1 MPDELATNGRK
12 SGDEA
17 FAELRDILVGPE
29 REKIRQIQQRLDD
42 RAGRA
47 EEISRTLPDAIRL
60 QSARGHKLRL
70 ALQPILEDSIRIS
83 VQRNPEILSEALFPL
98 ISETVRKAVSAALQT
113 MLQTLNQ
120 TLEQSVSARSFRWRW
135 EAVRTGKSFGE
146 IVLLRSLLYKV
157 EQVFLIHRKSGLLLA
172 HCEAESAVVKDAD
185 LVSGMLTAIQDFVH
199 DSFGGKQGQDLETA
213 RVGEHTLWIQYGP
226 QAILAAV
233 VRGTPPMTLKNILQ
247 PALER
252 ICAERGAELTEFN
265 GDVTPFQSS
274 QKHLKACLV
283 GQASKQKGGQSVLL
297 WLVPSVLALA
307 AAFWLFVSI
316 REAREWKQYLQAL
329 SREPGI
335 VITSTEKRGGEY
347 LITGLRD
354 PLARDPATLLA
365 ATGLPAGKVKF
376 ALQDY
381 QSLQEPFGAL
391 RELDAAKNN
400 VESRKVHFRPDRAE
414 IALEQLDSVERAAA
428 DINALLER
436 ARRAGK
442 PLRIEIVGHTDDSG
456 PESRNAELSQQRAA
470 ETLASLSAA
479 GVPRERISLRGA
491 GTTEP
496 QSKGTAER
504 DRAFNRSVSFRVLPA
519 QP

>member
-29 REKIRQIQQRLDD
+29 REKIQQLQQRLDD

-47 EEISRTLPDAIRL
+47 EEISRTLPEAIRL

-83 VQRNPEILSEALFPL
+83 VQRDPAILSDALFPV
-98 ISETVRKAVSAALQT
+98 ISETVRKAVAAALQT

-135 EAVRTGKSFGE
+135 EALRTGKSFGE
-146 IVLLRSLLYKV
+146 IVLLRSLLYRV

-172 HCEAESAVVKDAD
+172 HCETDSVVVKDGD

-199 DSFGGKQGQDLETA
+199 DSFGGNQGQDLETVQ
-213 RVGEHTLWIQYGP
+213 VGDCTLWIQYGP

-233 VRGTPPMTLKNILQ
+233 VRGTPPKTLKSILQ
-247 PALER
+247 TALER
-252 ICAERGAELTEFN
+252 ICAERGAEITEFN
-265 GDVTPFQSS
+265 GDAAPFQSI
-274 QKHLKACLV
+274 QKHLRACLV
-283 GQASKQKGGQSVLL
+283 GQASKQKRGQSVLL
-297 WLVPSVLALA
+297 WLVPSALALA
-307 AAFWLFVSI
+307 AAVWLFVSI
-316 REAREWKQYLQAL
+316 REAREWKQYVQAL

-335 VITSTEKRGGEY
+335 VLTSAEKRGGNY
-347 LITGLRD
+347 FIAGLRD
-354 PLARDPATLLA
+354 PLAQDPARLLA
-365 ATGLPAGKVKF
+365 GTGLPAGKVKF
-376 ALQDY
+376 AWQGYL
-381 QSLQEPFGAL
+381 SLQEPFGGL
-391 RELDAAKNN
+391 RELDAAKKS
-400 VESRKVHFRPDRAE
+400 VENRKVHFRPDRAD
-414 IALEQLDSVERAAA
+414 IALEELDAVEGSAA

-436 ARRAGK
+436 ARQAGK
-442 PLRIEIVGHTDDSG
+442 PVRIEIVGHTDDSG
-456 PESRNAELSQQRAA
+456 PESRNAELSQERAK
-470 ETLASLSAA
+470 ETLASLIAA
-479 GVPRERISLRGA
+479 GVSRDRLSTRGA

-519 QP
+519 EP